1 MDSFLREQVS
11 QRASN
16 TDRLSSLIQQTKGE
30 QFENW
35 RNDAN
40 KLFDAQLNDYSNKA
54 SEYVQ
59 NKIASTTEGAGVLTN
74 VPHFYSLG
82 TGFYRNV
89 LGERGKT
96 ALDETA
102 KGLKIVKDKVNSKIA
117 EKTGVDVEKTAG
129 DIKTRVNNIADQI
142 EGETPQTSTRLYNY
156 KGVQTA
162 ETPQSEMAPQSTQML
177 DRSNNPFRTNV
188 EPTEEVMATSNP
200 TLETRNNL
208 GNIEDASPEEI
219 MRTGDINATLSAEE
233 KQAINTAQE
242 SIPVAEEGETGL
254 VSTTTELGS
263 APYLGTASGA
273 VGEGG
278 TATFGGTA
286 TGEAV
291 GETGLLAGTTELGAA
306 DAALAATGAGA
317 PLAGLIAVG
326 GAIAFGLDE
335 LLHHSHR
342 PKAPV
347 MPYSTAT
354 PALSSQYNI
363 SSTILPSGSSLQSR
377 GGTMAF

>member
-1 MDSFLREQVS
+1 MDTFLRSQVS
-11 QRASN
+11 ERSSN
-16 TDRLSSLIQQTKGE
+16 SDRLSSLIQQTKSLD
-30 QFENW
+30 FEEW
-35 RNDAN
+35 RDDAN

-59 NKIASTTEGAGVLTN
+59 QKIASTSEGANVLTQ

-82 TGFYRNV
+82 TGFYKNV

-102 KGLKIVKDKVNSKIA
+102 KGLKIVKDKVNQKIA
-117 EKTGVDVEKTAG
+117 EQTGIDVEKTAG
-129 DIKTRVNNIADQI
+129 DVRTRVNNIADQL
-142 EGETPQTSTRLYNY
+142 EGNTPETSTRLYQY

-162 ETPQSEMAPQSTQML
+162 ETPQSEMTPQTSEML

-188 EPTEEVMATSNP
+188 EPTEEVMPTSNP

-208 GNIEDASPEEI
+208 ANIETQSPDEI
-219 MRTGDINATLSAEE
+219 VRTGDINATLSAEE
-233 KQAINTAQE
+233 KQAISAAEE
-242 SIPVAEEGETGL
+242 SIPVAQGETGL

-263 APYLGTASGA
+263 APYLGTAAGA

-278 TATFGGTA
+278 TTTFGGA
-286 TGEAV
+286 GAGEAV
-291 GETGLLAGTTELGAA
+291 GETGLLAGATELGSA

-335 LLHHSHR
+335 LLHHSHK

-347 MPYSTAT
+347 MPYSSAT
-354 PALSSQYNI
+354 PALSTQYNL
-363 SSTILPSGSSLQSR
+363 SSTILPTGSSLQTR
-377 GGTMAF
+377 GGTMTF

>member
-16 TDRLSSLIQQTKGE
+16 SDRLSSLIQQTKGE
-30 QFENW
+30 QFEEW

-54 SEYVQ
+54 SQYVQ
-59 NKIASTTEGAGVLTN
+59 EKIASSTEGSGVLTQ

-117 EKTGVDVEKTAG
+117 EKTGVNVEKTAG
-129 DIKTRVNNIADQI
+129 DVKTKVNNIADQL
-142 EGETPQTSTRLYNY
+142 EGNVPETSTKLYQY
-156 KGVQTA
+156 QGVQTA
-162 ETPQSEMAPQSTQML
+162 ETPPSEMASQSNEML
-177 DRSNNPFRTNV
+177 ERTNNPFRSDF
-188 EPTEEVMATSNP
+188 EPKEEITRSSNP

-208 GNIEDASPEEI
+208 ANIDGTSPEEVI
-219 MRTGDINATLSAEE
+219 RTDDINASLSAE
-233 KQAINTAQE
+233 
-242 SIPVAEEGETGL
+242 PEGESGL
-254 VSTTTELGS
+254 ISTTTELGS
-263 APYLGTASGA
+263 APYIGTANA

-278 TATFGGTA
+278 ISTFGAAGEGLTE

-291 GETGLLAGTTELGAA
+291 GETGLIAGATELGAA
-306 DAALAATGAGA
+306 DAALASTGVGA

-326 GAIAFGLDE
+326 GAIAFGLEE
-335 LLHHSHR
+335 LFHHSHK

-363 SSTILPSGSSLQSR
+363 SSTILPSGSSLQAR

>member
-1 MDSFLREQVS
+1 MDSFLRDQVS

-40 KLFDAQLNDYSNKA
+40 RLFDSQLNDYSNKA

-59 NKIASTTEGAGVLTN
+59 NKIASTSEGAGVLTQ

-96 ALDETA
+96 VLDETA

-129 DIKTRVNNIADQI
+129 DVKTRVNNIADQL
-142 EGETPQTSTRLYNY
+142 EGNTPETSTKLYKY
-156 KGVQTA
+156 QGVQTA
-162 ETPQSEMAPQSTQML
+162 ETPPSEMAPQSNQML

-233 KQAINTAQE
+233 NQAINAAQE
-242 SIPVAEEGETGL
+242 SIPVAQGESGL
-254 VSTTTELGS
+254 VSNTTELGT
-263 APYLGTASGA
+263 APYLGTANAVSGT
-273 VGEGG
+273 EG
-278 TATFGGTA
+278 TATFGGA
-286 TGEAV
+286 AVGEEI
-291 GETGLLAGTTELGAA
+291 GETGLIAGATELGAA
-306 DAALAATGAGA
+306 DAALASTGVGA

-335 LLHHSHR
+335 LLHHSHK

-363 SSTILPSGSSLQSR
+363 SSTILPSGSSLQAR